1 MQSKQKLHNY
11 AIWYIGKYMPSLSR
25 LERKLRDRSDD
36 SSIVSEVLDLV
47 REYIDEPYI
56 IRTNM
61 DAGIGFG
68 LGMKQIEAR
77 LIRRWFQRDM
87 IRTISQEILSEN
99 SSANPQ
105 RDTRIQSMIDRS
117 LLKWEGVS
125 LIRMNLLSK
134 YREAQDTIESL
145 IQNIDDRETL
155 KMMFERDSIPS
166 SEKEL
171 AKLQRKW
178 FRYDDINRVIREMK
192 G

>member
-36 SSIVSEVLDLV
+36 SSMVSEVLDLV

-68 LGMKQIEAR
+68 LGMKQIETR

-87 IRTISQEILSEN
+87 TRTISQEILSEN
-99 SSANPQ
+99 EKSNPQ
-105 RDTRIQSMIDRS
+105 RDMRIQAMIDRS
-117 LLKWEGVS
+117 LLKWEGIS

-155 KMMFERDSIPS
+155 KMMFERDGIPS

-192 G
+192 W

>member
-36 SSIVSEVLDLV
+36 SIMVSEVLDLV

-61 DAGIGFG
+61 DAGIGFW
-68 LGMKQIEAR
+68 LGMKQIETR

-105 RDTRIQSMIDRS
+105 RDMRIQSMIDRS

-125 LIRMNLLSK
+125 LIRMNLLLK

-145 IQNIDDRETL
+145 IQNIDDRQTL
-155 KMMFERDSIPS
+155 KMIFERDGIPS

-178 FRYDDINRVIREMK
+178 FRYDDINRVLREMK
-192 G
+192 W

>member
-36 SSIVSEVLDLV
+36 SSMVSEVLDLV

-99 SSANPQ
+99 SSANLQ
-105 RDTRIQSMIDRS
+105 RDMRIQSMIDRS

-145 IQNIDDRETL
+145 IQNIDDRQTL
-155 KMMFERDSIPS
+155 KMMFERDGIPP

-171 AKLQRKW
+171 ARLQRKW
-178 FRYDDINRVIREMK
+178 FRYDDINRVIRESK
-192 G
+192 E

>member
-25 LERKLRDRSDD
+25 LERKLRDRCED
-36 SSIVSEVLDLV
+36 SSIVNEVLDLV

-56 IRTNM
+56 IRTNI
-61 DAGIGFG
+61 DAGLGFG
-68 LGMKQIEAR
+68 LGIKQIEAR
-77 LIRRWFQRDM
+77 LMRRWFQRDM
-87 IRTISQEILSEN
+87 IQSISQEILSEN

-105 RDTRIQSMIDRS
+105 RDLRIQSMIDRA
-117 LLKWEGVS
+117 LMKWESVS
-125 LIRMNLLSK
+125 LIRMILLSK
-134 YREAQDTIESL
+134 YREAQDTIENL
-145 IQNIDDRETL
+145 LQNLDDRETL
-155 KMMFERDSIPS
+155 KMVFDRDGVPS

-192 G
+192 W

>member
-25 LERKLRDRSDD
+25 LERKLRERCDD
-36 SSIVSEVLDLV
+36 GVLLNEVLDLV

-61 DAGIGFG
+61 DAGIGFW
-68 LGMKQIEAR
+68 LGMKQIETR
-77 LIRRWFQRDM
+77 LIRRWFQRDI

-105 RDTRIQSMIDRS
+105 RDMRIQSMIDRS

-125 LIRMNLLSK
+125 LIRMNLISK
-134 YREAQDTIESL
+134 YCEAQDTIESL

-155 KMMFERDSIPS
+155 KMMFERDGIPS

-171 AKLQRKW
+171 ARLQRKW
-178 FRYDDINRVIREMK
+178 FRYDDINRVMREVK

>member
-36 SSIVSEVLDLV
+36 SSMVSEVLDLV

-68 LGMKQIEAR
+68 LGMKQIETR

-99 SSANPQ
+99 SSTNPQ
-105 RDTRIQSMIDRS
+105 RGMRIQSMIDRS
-117 LLKWEGVS
+117 LLKWEGIS
-125 LIRMNLLSK
+125 LIRITLLSK

-145 IQNIDDRETL
+145 IQNIDDRQTL
-155 KMMFERDSIPS
+155 KMIFERDGIPS

-178 FRYDDINRVIREMK
+178 FRYDDINRVLREMK
-192 G
+192 W

>member
-36 SSIVSEVLDLV
+36 SIMVSEVLDLV

-61 DAGIGFG
+61 DAGIGFW
-68 LGMKQIEAR
+68 LGMKQIETR

-87 IRTISQEILSEN
+87 IRTISQEILSEHEKT
-99 SSANPQ
+99 NPQ
-105 RDTRIQSMIDRS
+105 RDMRIQSMIDRS

-125 LIRMNLLSK
+125 LIHMNLLSK

-145 IQNIDDRETL
+145 IQNIDDRQTL
-155 KMMFERDSIPS
+155 KMMFERDGIPS

-171 AKLQRKW
+171 ARLQRKW

>member
-36 SSIVSEVLDLV
+36 SSMVSEVLDLV

-56 IRTNM
+56 NRTNM

-68 LGMKQIEAR
+68 LGMKQIETR

-99 SSANPQ
+99 DKSNPQ
-105 RDTRIQSMIDRS
+105 RDMRIQSMIDRS
-117 LLKWEGVS
+117 LLKWEGIS

-155 KMMFERDSIPS
+155 KMMFERDGIPS

-192 G
+192 W

>member
-36 SSIVSEVLDLV
+36 SSMVSEVLDLV

-68 LGMKQIEAR
+68 LGMKQIETR

-99 SSANPQ
+99 SSTNPQ
-105 RDTRIQSMIDRS
+105 RDMRIQSMIDRS
-117 LLKWEGVS
+117 LLKWEGIS
-125 LIRMNLLSK
+125 LIRINLLSK

-145 IQNIDDRETL
+145 IQNIDDRQTL
-155 KMMFERDSIPS
+155 KMIFERDGIPS

-178 FRYDDINRVIREMK
+178 FRYDDINRVLREMK
-192 G
+192 W

>member
-36 SSIVSEVLDLV
+36 SSMVSEVLDLV

-68 LGMKQIEAR
+68 LGMKQIETR

-87 IRTISQEILSEN
+87 TRTISQEILSEN

-105 RDTRIQSMIDRS
+105 RDMRIQAMIDRS
-117 LLKWEGVS
+117 LLKWEGIS

-155 KMMFERDSIPS
+155 NMIFERDGIPS

-192 G
+192 W

>member
-36 SSIVSEVLDLV
+36 SSMVSEVLDLV

-105 RDTRIQSMIDRS
+105 RDMRIQSMIDRS
-117 LLKWEGVS
+117 FLKWEGVS

-178 FRYDDINRVIREMK
+178 FRYYDINRVIREMK
-192 G
+192 W